1 MPDEAV
7 NGVGLG
13 PFELTGH
20 LGSGG
25 MAEVY
30 AGLHSLQGVDVA
42 VKVISSV
49 QLETP
54 GFVEAFGRENG
65 SA

>member
-1 MPDEAV
+1 
-7 NGVGLG
+7 
-13 PFELTGH
+13 
-20 LGSGG
+20 